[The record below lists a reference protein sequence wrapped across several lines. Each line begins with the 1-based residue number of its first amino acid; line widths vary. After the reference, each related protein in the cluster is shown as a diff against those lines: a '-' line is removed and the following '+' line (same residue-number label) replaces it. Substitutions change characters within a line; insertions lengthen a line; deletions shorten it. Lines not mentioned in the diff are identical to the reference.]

1 MLESSRYITTYP
13 VRHRGETKLADA
25 NFRGNWPRLELSP
38 IPLALPALSLSA
50 LYYLNVIYTGGGE
63 RKRFHGTVT
72 NYEFRA
78 IQVSS
83 GQFSLLFQLYT
94 FIFFP
99 FFFFSFSLRD
109 RKFTNKS
116 IQVHEWTMY
125 LNYEIR
131 AKANLLRFE
140 FLRRYEFFISSVWW
154 KGGRR
159 REVREIK

>member
-1 MLESSRYITTYP
+1 MKCRWFQGLYTFRAED
-13 VRHRGETKLADA
+13 ADA
-25 NFRGNWPRLELSP
+25 NYRFNRVLPTIYASFRSSECSNRVATLLRIQSVIAGKRNWQTRIFAVIGHGSNSRPFRSLCP
-38 IPLALPALSLSA
+38 LSLSA

-116 IQVHEWTMY
+116 IQLHE
-125 LNYEIR
+125 
-131 AKANLLRFE
+131 
-140 FLRRYEFFISSVWW
+140 
-154 KGGRR
+154 
-159 REVREIK
+159 